1 MICLSVIVDLRAMQ
15 TVSCKVGLICV
26 QVVVVEVR
34 LGVVGVPAFYPLVLC
49 LDVYLLS
56 TA

>member
-34 LGVVGVPAFYPLVLC
+34 LGVIGVPIFYPF
-49 LDVYLLS
+49 S
-56 TA
+56 FF